1 MAKKQEKE
9 KPVADNETGKIKV
22 KKLKKFNKEEI
33 NDENIKVDLKALAKK
48 GEEISKVKTEE
59 KPKEEKVEETKIEEV
74 VDKKPE
80 PPVEE
85 TKVEVKEEPKEQPV
99 LEEIKI
105 DESKKVEEVAEVA
118 SEAIK
123 ESMSSGKSLP
133 EGVQKL
139 MNFMEE
145 TGGDINDYVKLN
157 RDYKEMDNH
166 TLLKEYYK
174 ESKPHLSNDEVDFLM
189 EDKFSYDEEADEE
202 RDIKRKK
209 LALKEQV
216 ADARQHLDGLKSK
229 YYEDI
234 KAGSKLTAEQQKAI
248 DFFSRYN
255 EESQIAEKAT
265 ETFLNKTNEVFNDE
279 FKGFEYKVGDKTY
292 RFNVNDINKVK
303 DTQSDI
309 NNFVG
314 KFLNESNTIEDAEG
328 YHKSLFTAMNA
339 DQIANHF
346 YNQGKADALKE
357 NTANA
362 KNIDMGPRQSHQ
374 EVEAG
379 GIKVRALDLDSTPKF
394 GFKKR
399 K

>member
-1 MAKKQEKE
+1 MAKTNE
-9 KPVADNETGKIKV
+9 KPEVAIEEPKVDNAVEKLKV
-22 KKLKKFNKEEI
+22 KKTKIKKFAKSN
-33 NDENIKVDLKALAKK
+33 NDDIAKVDLK
-48 GEEISKVKTEE
+48 
-59 KPKEEKVEETKIEEV
+59 KPVEKVEEVTKVDLSAPKTEEV
-74 VDKKPE
+74 KTPEQPKEETPLLEEVKEIKQSVKAPE
-80 PPVEE
+80 PP
-85 TKVEVKEEPKEQPV
+85 KVE
-99 LEEIKI
+99 
-105 DESKKVEEVAEVA
+105 
-118 SEAIK
+118 
-123 ESMSSGKSLP
+123 LP
-133 EGVQKL
+133 ENVEKL
-139 MNFMEE
+139 MSFMKD

-157 RDYKEMDNH
+157 RDYGDLDND
-166 TLLKEYYK
+166 TLLREYYNK
-174 ESKPHLSNDEVDFLM
+174 TKPHLSHEEVQFLI
-189 EDKFSYDEEADEE
+189 EDNFFYDEKKDNEKE
-202 RDIKRKK
+202 IKRKK

-229 YYEDI
+229 YYENI

-374 EVEAG
+374 EIEAG
-379 GIKVRALDLDSTPKF
+379 GIKVRALDVDSTPKF